1 MKGTGQMEECTIRVS
16 RFNPEVDERS
26 ALQEYKV
33 PRVDQGTVIAA
44 LMYVYEEIDSTL
56 FFNYGC
62 RYKLCGKCAI
72 KINGQPRLACETP
85 LEDGM
90 VLEPLDNLP
99 IIRDL
104 AVDRSGLL
112 EPLRKYDLVYSADQE
127 PEVAIQPP
135 EFSQLMRCNECL
147 SCLSNCPAFKEEIG
161 YGGPF
166 FGVKLAELYYDVRDG
181 KKQLSQ
187 LESFLDQCIQCRQCD
202 VNCPWDV
209 DFSEISSKI
218 KGEAFKHQKVSLRD
232 WLMSRPH
239 FLGLLASSASSFFNA
254 LPRNKSIRKI
264 MDALLKIDERAPF
277 PEYHPGRII
286 PHEAME
292 GMAKRKVAYF
302 VGCFDRF
309 NDPDTA
315 RNSLFVLEAN
325 GLEAKAFD
333 PGCCGA
339 PFIGLG
345 DLESAKK
352 RAIAVS
358 RELKKLIRGGYDIVA
373 SCTSCGAMMKC
384 EYPFLFDQLKED
396 EFQSRIHNL
405 GDYLW
410 HMHEAG
416 QLDTNYK
423 EIKRRVGYHSPCHLK
438 AQKIGAPFVDLL
450 RLIPGLE
457 VAATFDKCCGMAGT
471 MGFKKERYD
480 LSQEIGNPLMIQVRD
495 TKLDMVL
502 SDCASCQMK
511 IRNDAKVDSV
521 HPITVIREAM
531 Q

>member
-1 MKGTGQMEECTIRVS
+1 
-16 RFNPEVDERS
+16 
-26 ALQEYKV
+26 
-33 PRVDQGTVIAA
+33 
-44 LMYVYEEIDSTL
+44 
-56 FFNYGC
+56 
-62 RYKLCGKCAI
+62 
-72 KINGQPRLACETP
+72 
-85 LEDGM
+85 
-90 VLEPLDNLP
+90 
-99 IIRDL
+99 
-104 AVDRSGLL
+104 
-112 EPLRKYDLVYSADQE
+112 
-127 PEVAIQPP
+127 
-135 EFSQLMRCNECL
+135 
-147 SCLSNCPAFKEEIG
+147 
-161 YGGPF
+161 
-166 FGVKLAELYYDVRDG
+166 
-181 KKQLSQ
+181 
-187 LESFLDQCIQCRQCD
+187 
-202 VNCPWDV
+202 
-209 DFSEISSKI
+209 
-218 KGEAFKHQKVSLRD
+218 
-232 WLMSRPH
+232 MSRPH

-254 LPRNKSIRKI
+254 LPRKKSIRKI

-286 PHEAME
+286 PREAIE

-325 GLEAKAFD
+325 GLGAKAFD

-345 DLESAKK
+345 DLESARK
-352 RAIAVS
+352 RAIVVS

-438 AQKIGAPFVDLL
+438 AQEIGAPFVDLL

-457 VAATFDKCCGMAGT
+457 VAATLDKCCGMAGT

-480 LSQEIGNPLMIQVRD
+480 LSQEIGNPLMSQVREK
-495 TKLDMVL
+495 KLDMVL